1 MHFLYL
7 TSSSADEA
15 PSAASERDVW
25 STGLRAD
32 RANRGAYNFVP
43 CEINEKDHKALW
55 FLLSVILNKLS
66 GAAQLRVHHGRHG
79 ERHHLLRAGQEQEGG
94 EEGGR
99 HLCSGGIVQRA
110 L

>member
-1 MHFLYL
+1 MGKNSGKS
-7 TSSSADEA
+7 TASSSHFGQTEETCRAETRKVSATESTDEA
-15 PSAASERDVW
+15 PSAASERDVR
-25 STGLRAD
+25 SAGLRTD
-32 RANRGAYNFVP
+32 RANR
-43 CEINEKDHKALW
+43 
-55 FLLSVILNKLS
+55 

-79 ERHHLLRAGQEQEGG
+79 ERHHLLRAGEEQEGG

>member
-1 MHFLYL
+1 M
-7 TSSSADEA
+7 
-15 PSAASERDVW
+15 V
-25 STGLRAD
+25 
-32 RANRGAYNFVP
+32 
-43 CEINEKDHKALW
+43 
-55 FLLSVILNKLS
+55 LNKLS

-94 EEGGR
+94 EEGRR